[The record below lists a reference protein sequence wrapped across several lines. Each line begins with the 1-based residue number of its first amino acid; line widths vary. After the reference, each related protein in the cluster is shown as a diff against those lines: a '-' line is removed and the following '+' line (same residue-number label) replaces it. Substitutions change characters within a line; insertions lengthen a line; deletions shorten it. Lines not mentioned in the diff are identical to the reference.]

1 MQFDLISHVNSF
13 TGLTSEVQ
21 EGHRIW
27 STSID
32 KLKLL
37 LKSMG
42 ALVLEV
48 LFIVHEKDAYSP
60 NSVAQRKLD

>member
-1 MQFDLISHVNSF
+1 MKIYMQFDLISHVNSF

-21 EGHRIW
+21 ERHRIW

-42 ALVLEV
+42 ALVLEF
-48 LFIVHEKDAYSP
+48 L
-60 NSVAQRKLD
+60 